1 MNGLQEQKYLGY
13 VLSEDSFLSRI
24 FFLQLLRAAALDR
37 RPADRTISMHRPD
50 DPRQT
55 AVSDLFYVWW
65 CRGSNTVRAKQHNH
79 SAIESYK
86 GYTGQFFFSGRLLSA
101 KRKEYGSFTKQTSE
115 NTLCFFK
122 TWSCFYLITEY
133 RKRKKKD
140 RCKKRNI
147 NTRKKIVHRP

>member
-55 AVSDLFYVWW
+55 VVSDLFYVWW

-79 SAIESYK
+79 SAIASYK
-86 GYTGQFFFSGRLLSA
+86 GYTGRFFFWTFVIGQG
-101 KRKEYGSFTKQTSE
+101 KGVWIIYET
-115 NTLCFFK
+115 N
-122 TWSCFYLITEY
+122 
-133 RKRKKKD
+133 
-140 RCKKRNI
+140 
-147 NTRKKIVHRP
+147 V